1 MNKVLS
7 KCIMALAILSMLPF
21 TAFAGG
27 SSVSINETNVRDKFL
42 TSGTNDQL
50 LMSFTVQPTSQAGGD
65 LTLKSMQITCMP
77 AHGLTNVKL
86 MQNSTEIDSSTFGL
100 NPGWQSVTFK
110 PNSFKIPYSEITEF
124 QILVDV
130 RENTGDF
137 ISACAIDNIEF
148 YSPASDTIYTAS
160 SQNDNLDGINRL
172 VYVDDPNDENRIQD
186 TQSFTATST
195 SQNLGLDTTNNLLI
209 DFTLF
214 SSNDPETYLN
224 DVFIYCSNASII
236 KNANLQIGSKV
247 YPVDRM
253 NSEATLLKRPE
264 NTQNKRF
271 VFTNLNEVL
280 NANDH
285 IDLKLYGDT
294 YNYFS
299 YPEDRVTSCSLIDTF
314 TTKEPVFVFS
324 DLKPDHP
331 DYTAITELYWDG
343 LLHGYEDGTFK
354 PDQNMT
360 RAEFITLVF
369 RSLHINTDGQAVLNC
384 FSDVNGDW
392 YGRAVCFAK
401 NEGLIDGYPDGSFKP
416 GNNINNAEAL
426 KILLK
431 SRELEVGDAGTGE
444 WYSPYV
450 NKASELGLFDEAA
463 SDFSAGEIATRGAI
477 SEYIYKLD
485 NYFTIK

>member
-1 MNKVLS
+1 MIKALS
-7 KCIMALAILSMLPF
+7 KCLMALAVLWMIPL
-21 TAFAGG
+21 TAYAGG
-27 SSVSINETNVRDKFL
+27 TSIDVYETNVRDKFL

-50 LMSFTVQPTSQAGGD
+50 LMSYSVQPRNDAAVD
-65 LTLKSMQITCMP
+65 LTLKSLQITCTP
-77 AHGLTNVKL
+77 ANGFTNVKL
-86 MQNSTEIDSSTFGL
+86 MQGSTEIDSSVFVL
-100 NPGWQSVTFK
+100 NAGVQTATFK
-110 PNSFKIPYSEITEF
+110 PNSFVIPHSEFTEF

-148 YSPASDTIYTAS
+148 YSSTSDATFSADY
-160 SQNDNLDGINRL
+160 QNYKLDGINRL

-186 TQSFTATST
+186 AQTYTKTST
-195 SQNLGLDTTNNLLI
+195 SQNLGLNTTNNLLM
-209 DFTLF
+209 DFNLF
-214 SSNDPETYLN
+214 SANEPKTYLN
-224 DVFIYCSNASII
+224 DIFIYCSNASII
-236 KNANLQIGSKV
+236 KDASLQIGSEV

-253 NSEATLLKRPE
+253 NSEGTLSKRPE

-271 VFTNLNEVL
+271 VFTNLNKVL

-285 IDLKLYGDT
+285 LELKLYGNT

-299 YPEDRVTSCSLIDTF
+299 YPEDRITSCSLIDTF
-314 TTKEPVFVFS
+314 TTKEPVFVFN
-324 DLKPDHP
+324 DLRPDHP
-331 DYTAITELYWDG
+331 DYTAIIALYWDG
-343 LLHGYEDGTFK
+343 LLQGYSDGTFR

-369 RSLHINTDGQAVLNC
+369 RSLHINTEAQPVLKC

-416 GNNINNAEAL
+416 GNNINIAEAL

-431 SRELEVGDAGTGE
+431 SRDIEVGESGAGE
-444 WYSPYV
+444 WYYPYV
-450 NKASELGLFDEAA
+450 EKASELGLFDQNT
-463 SDFSAGEIATRGAI
+463 SNFSAGEIATRGAI
-477 SEYIYKLD
+477 SEYLYKLD
-485 NYFTIK
+485 